1 MTGSMWVDPFERSNL
16 LGRLLFPRGRQS
28 GCLEDSSAVPP
39 TASTTPASGGAA
51 ERRLLFHRSALRV
64 TKVSPGD
71 VGRRIRRVVRRC
83 ALFLLT
89 SLLFAVSMN
98 VFFNSIKWFFHLP
111 QNATTVNAT
120 MELDE
125 VVDSPALLIY
135 LLNCAFIIFI
145 PFSLAIAICLERRA
159 ENLLGLFTAYVI
171 QLTEGHATWSVLLCR
186 SFGLNTLW
194 TLNLYCIAR
203 SLRSISVTD
212 MTLLVCVLP
221 PYGYLFSWILVP
233 KKFVAFRIVA
243 LILASCGML
252 FLTYFDPNNIGSKI
266 IAICGVVL
274 QALFATIRRN
284 LVGDITVSRVTAFY
298 GFVGLTHT
306 LLTWPLFVTTSVLTS
321 FEPISWG
328 HFPWLPFLVFTISA
342 AGSIIFHEVSLLVN
356 GAALFR
362 LQVLAIFPV
371 ALSREIF
378 WLHDATYFDKVRIAS
393 SVLVVGGGLIT
404 TLPTRLYEKIEDW
417 IQRRQSPISVHQSAS
432 TAPSS
437 VAVAATA
444 PSVAVSTG
452 GEALGTTT
460 TTTTTATTT
469 TQSIKATASLAG
481 NLIASPANES
491 TNRRTT
497 LVLPMTRRR
506 LFRSSSL
513 SVNRGK

>member
-1 MTGSMWVDPFERSNL
+1 MIQSYDPLSNL

-89 SLLFAVSMN
+89 SLLFAISMN
-98 VFFNSIKWFFHLP
+98 VFFNSIKWFLHLP

-120 MELDE
+120 MELGE

-145 PFSLAIAICLERRA
+145 PFSLVIAICLERRA

-203 SLRSISVTD
+203 SLRNISVTD

-298 GFVGLTHT
+298 GFLGLTHT

-328 HFPWLPFLVFTISA
+328 
-342 AGSIIFHEVSLLVN
+342 
-356 GAALFR
+356 
-362 LQVLAIFPV
+362 
-371 ALSREIF
+371 REIL
-378 WLHDATYFDKVRIAS
+378 WLHDPAYFDKVRIAS
-393 SVLVVGGGLIT
+393 CVLVVGGGLIT
-404 TLPTRLYEKIEDW
+404 TLPTRLYEQIEDW

-444 PSVAVSTG
+444 PLVAVSTG

-460 TTTTTATTT
+460 TTTTTTT
-469 TQSIKATASLAG
+469 TQSIKPTASLAG

-497 LVLPMTRRR
+497 LVLPITRRR